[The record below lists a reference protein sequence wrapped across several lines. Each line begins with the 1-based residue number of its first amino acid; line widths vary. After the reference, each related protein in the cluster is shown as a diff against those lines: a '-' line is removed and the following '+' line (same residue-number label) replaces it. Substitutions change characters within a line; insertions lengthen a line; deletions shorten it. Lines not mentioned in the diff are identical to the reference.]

1 MQDQDK
7 TVAEIERRLQHLRSL
22 PETPLRRRE
31 RLSLERA
38 LENLASRPAA
48 SSRGSGTTRRRTEYA
63 ATRETEEKPRSR
75 TRRVE
80 RRDGRRRV
88 VVRSHQKLLS
98 DEEIEAQKREEE
110 RQRKQRQSDIRSML
124 GGTYRG

>member
-1 MQDQDK
+1 MEDQEK
-7 TVAEIERRLQHLRSL
+7 TIAEIQRRLEHLRSM

-38 LENLASRPAA
+38 LENLASQPAKT
-48 SSRGSGTTRRRTEYA
+48 SRGRGTSRRRSDTA
-63 ATRETEEKPRSR
+63 ATRQVEEKPRSR
-75 TRRVE
+75 ERRVE
-80 RRDGRRRV
+80 RQDGRRRV

-98 DEEIEAQKREEE
+98 DEEIEAEKREEE